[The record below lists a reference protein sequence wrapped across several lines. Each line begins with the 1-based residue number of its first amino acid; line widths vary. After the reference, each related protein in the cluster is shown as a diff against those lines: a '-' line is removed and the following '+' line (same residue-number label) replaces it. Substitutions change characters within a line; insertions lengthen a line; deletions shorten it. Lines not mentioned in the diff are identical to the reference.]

1 VVQSVLTEV
10 DDPDLSV
17 HVVWVPILLSDRAN
31 TVGAATRLVPDPR
44 AAHYWDPDLDLANA
58 LRAPLGI
65 EQGVAWDV
73 YLLYGRASRW
83 PAANPPVP
91 THVQHQLFGM
101 PEELLLDGP
110 RLEESLRQLLAQGRP
125 RG

>member
-44 AAHYWDPDLDLANA
+44 AAHYW
-58 LRAPLGI
+58 APLGI